1 MHPQSPAPTVREAV
15 YRGFGKSTA
24 ASARGIGWHYETGVQ
39 IVRLMLAGVS
49 IGSGI
54 CKWSPGIGARL
65 CCSIWSGSKELA
77 GFAKLERPVLAYF
90 RSNVSVTP
98 SGMWSPRYLR

>member
-1 MHPQSPAPTVREAV
+1 MQPQSPAPTVREAV
-15 YRGFGKSTA
+15 YSGFGKQIDGGFGTH
-24 ASARGIGWHYETGVQ
+24 GIGWHYETGVQ

-77 GFAKLERPVLAYF
+77 GS
-90 RSNVSVTP
+90 RSSRGP
-98 SGMWSPRYLR
+98 C